1 MQAGGEDEAVGTLDG
16 LVFGAN
22 REQAAGQGVAD
33 LAVAAGFVGR
43 AELVEARVAVLIE
56 EVVADAA
63 ADIDPAADPDLQPG
77 GQRDHGGMAAGLRA
91 GLDAETQHDAQ
102 RGWVREGQAVVE
114 LHVKLRVAAG
124 GLSRAAGWNKDAG
137 GDGVRP
143 ADDRQGRAGRG
154 VSGGG
159 RSKGGDNARQG
170 QMAGDFHRCSFQRN
184 KSGCSQTP

>member
-63 ADIDPAADPDLQPG
+63 ADIDPAADPNLKPG
-77 GQRDHGGMAAGLRA
+77 GQWNYRRMAAGFRA
-91 GLDAETQHDAQ
+91 GLNADAQHDAQ
-102 RGWVREGQAVVE
+102 GRRVWDRQAVME
-114 LHVKLRVAAG
+114 LDVKLGVAAR
-124 GLSRAAGWNKDAG
+124 GLGRAARRNKNAG

-143 ADDRQGRAGRG
+143 ANDGKRRAGCG
-154 VSGGG
+154 VGGSGTE
-159 RSKGGDNARQG
+159 RGDNAREG
-170 QMAGDFHRCSFQRN
+170 
-184 KSGCSQTP
+184 